1 MEEGFLGGFEWDE
14 EKRKQTI
21 IKHGID
27 FIDAIKIFDGK
38 TLLSQ
43 SIRNDE
49 RRWTAIGLLDGIEIA
64 VICTMR
70 NDTCRIITVRRAR
83 RHERKEYHARYPGG
97 GP

>member
-1 MEEGFLGGFEWDE
+1 MEGGFLGGFEWDE

-21 IKHGID
+21 IK
-27 FIDAIKIFDGK
+27 IFDGK

-49 RRWTAIGLLDGIEIA
+49 QRWTAIGLLNGIEIA

-70 NDTCRIITVRRAR
+70 NDTCRIITTRRAR
-83 RHERKEYHARYPGG
+83 RHERKKYHARYPGG
-97 GP
+97 GA